1 MEEGGEKPLNA
12 LVRGTTDLD
21 PLGKKEASSSKAMPL
36 NASVRDYNT
45 CHYYYCY
52 LILHSY
58 MLFFLTL
65 HMFCE
70 MEEQP
75 CSLAYVLFLLVQIGV
90 YGLKSFGF
98 TNSWSP
104 S

>member
-1 MEEGGEKPLNA
+1 MNA
-12 LVRGTTDLD
+12 LARATTDLD
-21 PLGKKEASSSKAMPL
+21 ALDKKEASSSKGHLAMPL
-36 NASVRDYNT
+36 NASVRNYNT

-70 MEEQP
+70 MEERP

-90 YGLKSFGF
+90 YGFKSLGF